1 MREKHHS
8 LLFDRRCGKVKRK
21 RTHVKTPERINRQKI
36 EKEIFEMFRIGKKVE
51 ESSKPRP
58 LLIKFESLE
67 TKNMVLDNSSRLKD
81 SESFNKVI
89 LSLDLSKEDRE
100 DCKKLLADKLKE
112 VNKKGGSKKWVLRI
126 RGQRGRAFHA
136 IVYRRRAVE

>member
-1 MREKHHS
+1 MTDTNSKLEMNNERQRRQNNIIVYNLTEDVGKS
-8 LLFDRRCGKVKRK
+8 KENELVSKLLKEVTGR
-21 RTHVKTPERINRQKI
+21 KI
-36 EKEIFEMFRIGKKVE
+36 EKEILEMFRIDKKLKNLQNQNL
-51 ESSKPRP
+51 KPKP

-100 DCKKLLADKLKE
+100 
-112 VNKKGGSKKWVLRI
+112 
-126 RGQRGRAFHA
+126 
-136 IVYRRRAVE
+136 